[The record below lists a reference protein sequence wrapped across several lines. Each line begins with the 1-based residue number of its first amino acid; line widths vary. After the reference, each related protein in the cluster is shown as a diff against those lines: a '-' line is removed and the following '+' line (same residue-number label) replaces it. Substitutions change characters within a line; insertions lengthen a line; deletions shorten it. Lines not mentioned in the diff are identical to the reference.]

1 LAQPPD
7 TRAARSRAVIV
18 NALTKPLN
26 IVVPAILVIAGF
38 LLHIPIVLVPV
49 AVVVYGVLSVMTLF
63 DEGEARKVL
72 AKTRQSA
79 LPPPPPVDLTGLPPR
94 IAESIG
100 DAMSEEKKIEDA
112 IAQANLPY
120 GEVSTE
126 IGVLMREMQRVAK
139 KAAPIYTYLSDEDVQ
154 SAPQRLAQLKR
165 EGAPAAAAD
174 ARKLSIDAFE
184 QQVKIA
190 GELEDQLERSYAE
203 LDHLVASLGV
213 IRGQIVRMS
222 VAEDSSI
229 QDDLGAQLRD
239 LRERVSTL
247 ADGMGEAAAQVGSAP
262 AGNPA
267 SPPTG

>member
-1 LAQPPD
+1 VAEPPA
-7 TRAARSRAVIV
+7 TRAQRSRALIA

-26 IVVPAILVIAGF
+26 IVVPAILIVAGF

-49 AVVVYGVLSVMTLF
+49 AIVAYGLLAVFTLF
-63 DEGEARKVL
+63 DEGEAKKVL
-72 AKTRQSA
+72 AKTRQGA
-79 LPPPPPVDLTGLPPR
+79 LPAPPQVDLTGLPPK
-94 IAESIG
+94 IAESIA
-100 DAMSEEKKIEDA
+100 DAVSEEQKIEQA

-154 SAPQRLAQLKR
+154 SAPDRLAQLR
-165 EGAPAAAAD
+165 RGGGGSGAAAD
-174 ARKLSIDAFE
+174 ARKLAIDALE

-190 GELEDQLERSYAE
+190 GELNDQLERSYAE

-222 VAEDSSI
+222 VAEDASI

-239 LRERVSTL
+239 LRERVTTL
-247 ADGMGEAAAQVGSAP
+247 ADGMGEAADQVSAAP
-262 AGNPA
+262 AA
-267 SPPTG
+267 SPGPSS

>member
-1 LAQPPD
+1 LAAQPPE
-7 TRAARSRAVIV
+7 TRAQRSRALIA

-26 IVVPAILVIAGF
+26 IAVPAILVVAG
-38 LLHIPIVLVPV
+38 LVLHIAIVLVPV
-49 AVVVYGVLSVMTLF
+49 AIVVYGLLATFTLF
-63 DEGEARKVL
+63 DEGEAKKVL
-72 AKTRQSA
+72 ADTRRRG
-79 LPPPPPVDLTGLPPR
+79 LPPPQPVDLSGLPPR

-100 DAMSEEKKIEDA
+100 DAMTEEKKIEEA

-139 KAAPIYTYLSDEDVQ
+139 KAAPIYAYLSDEDVQ
-154 SAPQRLAQLKR
+154 NAPQRLAALQR
-165 EGAPAAAAD
+165 EGRPSAAAAD
-174 ARKLSIDAFE
+174 ARKLAIDALE

-229 QDDLGAQLRD
+229 QDDVGRQVRD
-239 LRERVSTL
+239 LRERVTSL
-247 ADGMGEAAAQVGSAP
+247 ADGMSQAFAKTEAAS
-262 AGNPA
+262 
-267 SPPTG
+267 